1 MIDIGAYQTALTLV
15 LLIFTASLGWLAWV
29 RLHTLLTYFQQE
41 EYDGKRFL
49 GAVRR
54 VRLYD
59 VKASLLCIVVIVVLI
74 AIGFFS
80 LSGAWI
86 VGTFAAAAAVIAWIG
101 WRERGYRYKKPLVLT
116 ERARRIRTLAAIIA
130 AIPVALSLLGPVLAI
145 LGLQLLPFA
154 LILANALLTPGQKR
168 INEGFVSEARAKLAR
183 MNPVRIGITGSF
195 GKTTTKHIFAE
206 VLSVSD
212 PVFYSKGSINTVL
225 GLTRHIRERL
235 QWSHRYFI
243 AEMGA
248 YGIGSIERLC
258 DFVQPDYG
266 IVTAIGDAHTERFGS
281 VENIA
286 RAKSELVEAVCAK
299 GGTAVVSTQVL
310 TYRPFADLAERFPG
324 QVVSVG
330 PEDNADIRVVSAVLE
345 DADWKI
351 VLEDRRDD
359 SDRQRLEYELP
370 LLGEHNVTNSALA
383 VAMAWIIDPKI
394 ADRIPL
400 VTPDVEQVPHRLQ
413 KRESPGQP
421 LVLDDA
427 YNANETGF
435 RNAVAVAADLAG
447 QRGGRAILVTPGVAE
462 LGIEH
467 DRIHAALG
475 EYAAGLADVVYAVN
489 PARIAAFTEALAAN
503 GKTAIE
509 AASFA
514 DAREALKAEAKPEDV
529 VLYANDLPDLLEER
543 RLL

>member
-1 MIDIGAYQTALTLV
+1 MTDIGAYQTALTLV

-183 MNPVRIGITGSF
+183 MNPVSIGITGSF

-330 PEDNADIRVVSAVLE
+330 PEDNADIRVVSAILE

-435 RNAVAVAADLAG
+435 RNAVSVAADLAR

-514 DAREALKAEAKPEDV
+514 DAREALKAGAKPEDV